1 MLHSIEREI
10 RSLKS
15 SHSGGLGILETNPE
29 GMKQIIKH
37 LRGVKILSFGFDV
50 DEETGY
56 RVQPVAA
63 GCIIGWDAAFA
74 ADAVSPYQYTG
85 AHFADLGRMTG

>member
-1 MLHSIEREI
+1 MCSTMNILLDPHK
-10 RSLKS
+10 SLA
-15 SHSGGLGILETNPE
+15 
-29 GMKQIIKH
+29 
-37 LRGVKILSFGFDV
+37 
-50 DEETGY
+50 GY

-85 AHFADLGRMTG
+85 THFADLGRMTG